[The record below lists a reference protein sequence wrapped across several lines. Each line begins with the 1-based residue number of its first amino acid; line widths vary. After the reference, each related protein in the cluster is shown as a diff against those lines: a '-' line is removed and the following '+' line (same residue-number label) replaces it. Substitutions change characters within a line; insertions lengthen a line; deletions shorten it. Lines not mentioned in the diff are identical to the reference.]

1 MADGFYKAEV
11 CPTSLANLPEGKA
24 RRVNPQRLRSAR
36 QNEGSEW
43 SALRMGEDSNTGEAK
58 RKGAV

>member
-1 MADGFYKAEV
+1 MVDRFYKAEV
-11 CPTSLANLPEGKA
+11 CPTSLATLTEGKA
-24 RRVNPQRLRSAR
+24 RRVDPQRLRSAR

-43 SALRMGEDSNTGEAK
+43 SAFETGEDSNTGEAK